1 LKRTPYTEN
10 VVGYQEQPPSRL
22 VEAQD
27 QFQLLVAGVEEYA
40 IFLLDPAGH
49 VVSWNAGAERIQC
62 YRADEVIGQHFS
74 IFFRPEDVRS
84 GRPPHVL
91 EIASREGR
99 YQEHGWRVRKDGSL
113 FWASV
118 VITAVQDPPGTP
130 AGFLEITR
138 DLTGRRQGE
147 QALRESEELFRLL
160 VESVKDYAIFMLDP
174 QGCVVTWNP
183 GAERLKG
190 YQAEE
195 IIGSHFSRFYPEEDL
210 KAGKPARELA
220 VAIAEGRYEEEG
232 WRVRKDGSLFWA
244 SVTITAVHDRTGS
257 LRGFA
262 KVTRDLTRQREA
274 AKQELELAREQS
286 ARVAAEKANQVK
298 DEFLAVL
305 SHELRT
311 PLNAIVGW
319 SHLLRSPGK
328 LGPEQVSR
336 GLDAIERNA
345 TIQNQIVSDV
355 LDISRITSGK
365 VRLSPRRVDTREVV
379 TAAVDTIRLAADAR
393 RIDLQWEV
401 PAEPQLVWADPDRLQ
416 QVAWNLL
423 SNAVKFTPPGGRVEA
438 SVTRNDSRVV
448 ITVSDTG
455 VGISPEFLPHV
466 FESFRQAD
474 SSSTRKHGGLGLG
487 LAIAKRLVE
496 IHGGEVQ
503 ASSEGEG
510 RGTTLTVTLP
520 VMPVAGLAP
529 AAHSIAPPSVTRLDG
544 VSVLVVDDHADGRE
558 LVTAILEGLGAAV
571 HSAASAAEGLAL
583 LRTERPDVLVSDL
596 EMPGENGYE
605 MMQKVRALPPG
616 AGGLTPAVALT
627 AYARTEDRIR
637 VLAAGFH
644 DHVAKP
650 ALPEELAAAIA
661 GAVGW
666 KRP

>member
-1 LKRTPYTEN
+1 
-10 VVGYQEQPPSRL
+10 VGHQEQPPSRL
-22 VEAQD
+22 VEAQE
-27 QFQLLVAGVEEYA
+27 QFRLVVAGVEDYA
-40 IFLLDPAGH
+40 ILLLDPAGH
-49 VVSWNAGAERIQC
+49 VVTWNAGAERIEG
-62 YRADEVIGQHFS
+62 YRADEIIGKHFS
-74 IFFRPEDVRS
+74 IFYRSDDVES
-84 GRPPHVL
+84 GDPQHAL
-91 EIASREGR
+91 EIARREGHHH
-99 YQEHGWRVRKDGSL
+99 EHGWRVRKDGSL

-118 VITAVQDPPGTP
+118 AVTAVPDASGTP

-138 DLTGRRQGE
+138 DLTQRRQGE
-147 QALRESEELFRLL
+147 QALRESEELFGLL
-160 VESVKDYAIFMLDP
+160 VASVKDYAIFMLDP
-174 QGCVVTWNP
+174 RGRIVTWNA

-190 YQAEE
+190 YRAEE

-210 KAGKPARELA
+210 KAGKPAHELA

-232 WRVRKDGSLFWA
+232 WRVRKDGSQFWA
-244 SVTITAVHDRTGS
+244 SVTITAVHDREGV

-274 AKQELELAREQS
+274 AKQELELVREQS
-286 ARVAAEKANQVK
+286 ARTAAEKANQVK

-319 SHLLRSPGK
+319 AHLLRSPEN

-336 GLDAIERNA
+336 GLQAIERNA

-379 TAAVDTIRLAADAR
+379 TAAVDTIRLAADAKR
-393 RIDLQWEV
+393 MELRWVV

-416 QVAWNLL
+416 QVVWNLL
-423 SNAVKFTPPGGRVEA
+423 SNAVKFTPAGGHVEA
-438 SVTRNDSRVV
+438 SLARTDSRVV

-455 VGISPEFLPHV
+455 VGISPGFLPHV

-474 SSSTRKHGGLGLG
+474 SSSTRAHGGLGLG

-496 IHGGEVQ
+496 IHGGEVR

-520 VMPVAGLAP
+520 VLPVAGLAP
-529 AAHSIAPPSVTRLDG
+529 AAHSIVPPSASRLDG
-544 VSVLVVDDHADGRE
+544 VSVLVVDDHEDSRE
-558 LVTAILEGLGAAV
+558 LVTAFLEGLGAVV
-571 HSAASAAEGLAL
+571 HSAGSAAEGLAL
-583 LRTERPDVLVSDL
+583 LRRERPDVLVSDL
-596 EMPGENGYE
+596 EMPGESGYE
-605 MMQKVRALPPG
+605 MIQKVRALPLG
-616 AGGLTPAVALT
+616 DGGLTPAVALT
-627 AYARTEDRIR
+627 AYARSEDRIR
-637 VLAAGFH
+637 VLAVGFQ

-661 GAVGW
+661 AVVGW